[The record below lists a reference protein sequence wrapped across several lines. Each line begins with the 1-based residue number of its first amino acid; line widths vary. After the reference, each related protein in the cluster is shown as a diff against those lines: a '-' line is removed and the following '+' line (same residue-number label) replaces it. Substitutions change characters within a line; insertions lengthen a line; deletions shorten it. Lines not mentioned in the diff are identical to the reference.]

1 MNRSQKRLDWIDY
14 GKAIC
19 MLLVILFHVWAYYV
33 KEGSHV
39 LNVLRP
45 TRLFVFFFI
54 SGYLINI
61 EKFNYKK
68 TIKSIIKKLLFPYFI
83 FTSIIWIP
91 KALAHGDTLNLRAMA
106 YDILG
111 GYASWFVAALA
122 VSKFTLSTIL
132 HFTKSLKVIW
142 GICVGLF
149 FVGLLMTQHI
159 NANIPWFIH
168 YGLISLIYLIGGIT
182 YRKYESKIN
191 LKIKYQT
198 IIASLLYFSLTI
210 LDYLVFDYSTYLFTL
225 GYGEVTF
232 IGVSSF
238 MVLSILGIWML
249 TSIVKLLPSNIKW
262 LSYIGTNSLTY
273 YYLNTGLITVLCI
286 IFKKAGLLANSTNV
300 WSVLMFT
307 MVVIIL
313 TVISHLINRYAPWM
327 VGRFSLTK
335 KILTR

>member
-1 MNRSQKRLDWIDY
+1 MQKRLDWIDY

-19 MLLVILFHVWAYYV
+19 MLFVILVHVWAYYV
-33 KEGSHV
+33 KEENHA
-39 LNVLRP
+39 LNVLQP

-61 EKFNYKK
+61 ENFNYKNS
-68 TIKSIIKKLLFPYFI
+68 IKSIVKKLLFPYFV

-91 KALAHGDTLNLRAMA
+91 KALAHGDALDPQAMA

-122 VSKFTLSTIL
+122 VSKFTLLTIL
-132 HFTKSLKVIW
+132 HFTKSLKMIW
-142 GICVGLF
+142 SICIGLFLVGLF
-149 FVGLLMTQHI
+149 MAHHI
-159 NANIPWFIH
+159 NANIPWYAHCGF
-168 YGLISLIYLIGGIT
+168 ISLIYLAAGIT

-191 LKIKYQT
+191 FKIKYQA
-198 IIASLLYFSLTI
+198 IIASILYFSLAI
-210 LDYLVFDYSTYLFTL
+210 LDYAVLDYSTYLFSI

-232 IGVSSF
+232 AGVSSF
-238 MVLSILGIWML
+238 WVLSMLGIWML
-249 TSIVKLLPSNIKW
+249 TSIVKLLPSSIKW

-286 IFKKAGLLANSTNV
+286 IFKKAGLLANGTNV

-307 MVVIIL
+307 MTIIIL

-327 VGRFSLTK
+327 VGKFSLTK